1 MENASIIS
9 LYAPNQVKDDATQEV
24 YNVNHRLDA
33 YETVGAKGN
42 CLRFDGY
49 SNFIV
54 SEINTDGMAT
64 KKLTFSLWCAPQA
77 YPSITGMDAPGE
89 EWTNIA
95 GKFHGMPDGNW
106 TNETHGLIYYGGK
119 YHVFFQKNS
128 NAPIMCHM
136 HWGHITSTDLLN
148 WKEEKVALM
157 PLEDYEMKGTWSG
170 CVFTDPD
177 FNNGLPVI
185 GYTSVDF
192 AKASISTAYAKDE
205 TLLGW
210 TKQGQVIPASP
221 AGYSDFR
228 DCYYF
233 RANGKKYMI
242 VGSGLNNVGATTL
255 FEYNGSSWNFKG
267 TFFKGT
273 NKAEH
278 GTYWEMPTITKM
290 DDEGNYL
297 FTCTPQ
303 GTSVGV
309 KVICW
314 IGKINNDGTFNPL
327 TGPFDFEMAG
337 TSKDG
342 IGLLSPS
349 ICQKDGKT
357 ICLGIVSDKMAR
369 NIMLLVK

>member
-1 MENASIIS
+1 MI
-9 LYAPNQVKDDATQEV
+9 
-24 YNVNHRLDA
+24 A
-33 YETVGAKGN
+33 YMLTKPAVTVPTEPIQPIEPDKPVAVGAK
-42 CLRFDGY
+42 
-49 SNFIV
+49 V
-54 SEINTDGMAT
+54 GMLKIESGLSGTEKNA
-64 KKLTFSLWCAPQA
+64 LAWFSQ
-77 YPSITGMDAPGE
+77 
-89 EWTNIA
+89 
-95 GKFHGMPDGNW
+95 K
-106 TNETHGLIYYGGK
+106 YGAD
-119 YHVFFQKNS
+119 HV
-128 NAPIMCHM
+128 
-136 HWGHITSTDLLN
+136 ITSLDNISDYKALWVMIDRQGLAQGVSNLPLSQDQISVLRAWVKSGGNLLVTN
-148 WKEEKVALM
+148 HA
-157 PLEDYEMKGTWSG
+157 TH
-170 CVFTDPD
+170 
-177 FNNGLPVI
+177 
-185 GYTSVDF
+185 
-192 AKASISTAYAKDE
+192 
-205 TLLGW
+205 
-210 TKQGQVIPASP
+210 
-221 AGYSDFR
+221 
-228 DCYYF
+228 YF

-297 FTCTPQ
+297 FTYTPQ

-357 ICLGIVSDKMAR
+357 ICLGIVPDKMAR